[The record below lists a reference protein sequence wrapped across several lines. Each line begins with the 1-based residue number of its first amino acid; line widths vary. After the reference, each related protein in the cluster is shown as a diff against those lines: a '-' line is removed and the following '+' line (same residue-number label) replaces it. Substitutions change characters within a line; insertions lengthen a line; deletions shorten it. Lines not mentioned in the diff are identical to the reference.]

1 MVSHL
6 YKHLALRSGNLDRIT
21 LDMAPYPFIL
31 VTPAT
36 RGLSL
41 ALARHY
47 LRTTD
52 LPVFTTYRRGSAEEA
67 ARNILSTLNV
77 DETRLKTLRL
87 DLLEEP
93 SISGAADELARALP
107 RDAEPYIH
115 TAFFTGGIL
124 YPERQAA
131 ALDLAQIRETFQ
143 VNAISH
149 LLCIKY
155 FSRFLPLAR
164 TAPKNHVSKWVH
176 VSARV
181 GSVSDNRLGGWY
193 SYRSSKAALNQ
204 IVKTFDRELQHKKIA
219 GMAAAVHP
227 GTVQTDLSKEFWD
240 SVPAGKL
247 FSPEHAAE
255 RLADVVA
262 GLTAKDSGKIWD
274 WKGEE
279 IKP

>member
-1 MVSHL
+1 
-6 YKHLALRSGNLDRIT
+6 
-21 LDMAPYPFIL
+21 MAPYPFIL
-31 VTPAT
+31 ITPAT

-47 LRTTD
+47 LRTTN
-52 LPVFTTYRRGSAEEA
+52 LPVFATYRQGSAGDA
-67 ARNILSTLNV
+67 ASNILSSLDV
-77 DETRLKTLRL
+77 DDTRLKTLRL

-93 SISGAADELARALP
+93 SISSAADELARALP

-155 FSRFLPLAR
+155 FSRFLPSAR
-164 TAPKNHVSKWVH
+164 TAPKDHVSKWVH

-181 GSVSDNRLGGWY
+181 GSVSDNKLGGWY

-204 IVKTFDRELQHKKIA
+204 IVKTFDLELRNKKIV
-219 GMAAAVHP
+219 GMATAVHP
-227 GTVQTDLSKEFWD
+227 GTVQTDLSKEFWEG
-240 SVPAGKL
+240 VPVGKL
-247 FSPEHAAE
+247 FTPEYAAE
-255 RLADVVA
+255 RLAEVVA
-262 GLTAKDSGKIWD
+262 ALTMKDRGKIWD

-279 IKP
+279 ITP